1 MSITLT
7 RDQAERCMRE
17 DAEFKVKWRG
27 NVYTF
32 SNGNVC
38 RWDDA
43 SIAWVKASDW
53 EAIGPWLV
61 APVVMVHSDPQG
73 TYNELFGKTDMDPK
87 AFRTETE
94 QKYLTRPEALKALIR
109 GERILATDDLNTELW
124 LDGDVICS
132 TLPGGHI
139 ATFQLFF
146 TCDKYTL
153 VPQPDSP
160 RSLCGSS
167 TPLVQVVHCL
177 SIGRTSFR
185 SSLSDQMT
193 SFSRWIR
200 RWKADVGKRP
210 RKDRGYQTESQSGCH
225 LLHRS
230 GN

>member
-160 RSLCGSS
+160 EKFVREFHATCPSGPLPQHWEDFIQKFFKRSDDLI
-167 TPLVQVVHCL
+167 Q
-177 SIGRTSFR
+177 
-185 SSLSDQMT
+185 QMD
-193 SFSRWIR
+193 
-200 RWKADVGKRP
+200 KEVEG
-210 RKDRGYQTESQSGCH
+210 
-225 LLHRS
+225 
-230 GN
+230 